1 MNIKTFFHLGTLFL
15 LLNGCTDTLDE
26 LTGTREKRRESAAFP
41 LKEARTFFE
50 EFMEQIPVTRSSKEL
65 ESDGVSFPTGEFIP
79 LWQQARQCEWGG
91 IVFFDVPIEAQMDY
105 RARRRVDYEDDL
117 WLYQDV
123 PVYQRLMVMRNVE
136 NQRDACYIVTFI
148 PDSNTTS
155 MADCERY
162 MRDENYGYYSG
173 VVLFIDFYTQ
183 RPLRVNR
190 YKDGKLQGGV
200 FLAGPLEEAVSRV
213 RYAQQLVGELQ
224 IAQRRR
230 IMTTRLTMDEIFGQ
244 FKGGELV
251 KNSDGTWTFFYD
263 GIYYTLKDT
272 NGDGAP
278 DTVVLDPVVVVGHR
292 PDHSS
297 SPIDSGFI
305 PYPIDTIPP
314 IYYYDLPEDPIPGSE
329 GASDS
334 TSERGGGTVGER
346 GNGSSGWSVGGGSGS
361 SGSTPTNTGTSTSTR
376 LKDVHFDYPASK
388 FPGYGTDGMDCYKLS
403 NYILRQLMGA
413 QTNVGDLSHAYF
425 IKKKINGR
433 ITSPGETKVA
443 FDIINEHLDA
453 GRPIKVGVDYK
464 DGGNRSDNLTDHWVV
479 ITGRGYDSKKEQYY
493 FTFIETGRSKNKA
506 HDAVSG
512 NRLYYDPKQDK
523 ITGERR
529 IREGTMYTVVQVR
542 PNK

>member
-1 MNIKTFFHLGTLFL
+1 MNHEYKNIFSFRNSLSVAQ
-15 LLNGCTDTLDE
+15 GCTDTLDE

-123 PVYQRLMVMRNVE
+123 PVYQCLMVMRNVE

-230 IMTTRLTMDEIFGQ
+230 IMTTRLATDEIFGQ
-244 FKGGELV
+244 FKGGKLV
-251 KNSDGTWTFFYD
+251 KNIDGTWTFYYD
-263 GIYYTLKDT
+263 GIYYTLEDT
-272 NGDGAP
+272 DDDGYP
-278 DTVVLDPVVVVGHR
+278 DAVLLDYVFVDGHR

-297 SPIDSGFI
+297 PPPYGGYI
-305 PYPIDTIPP
+305 PLPPDTLQSTHPNDP
-314 IYYYDLPEDPIPGSE
+314 PEDPTPGDE
-329 GASDS
+329 
-334 TSERGGGTVGER
+334 GGGGYVSPP
-346 GNGSSGWSVGGGSGS
+346 SSNPS
-361 SGSTPTNTGTSTSTR
+361 PQR
-376 LKDVHFDYPASK
+376 LPYVKIPLAEKDYP
-388 FPGYGTDGMDCYKLS
+388 GYIREKRDCLQVCKGILTTLLGNWSEVTRYQVYQNQNGTLK
-403 NYILRQLMGA
+403 R
-413 QTNVGDLSHAYF
+413 VGDPQKGF
-425 IKKKINGR
+425 DMINR
-433 ITSPGETKVA
+433 SLTQKMPVI
-443 FDIINEHLDA
+443 
-453 GRPIKVGVDYK
+453 VGVDYK
-464 DGGNRSDNLTDHWVV
+464 DGSPNSDNTTDHFLL
-479 ITGRGYDSKKEQYY
+479 IMGRGYDEGRQEYYYTYIESGRKKSQAAEALSDKNRIYY
-493 FTFIETGRSKNKA
+493 NEK
-506 HDAVSG
+506 
-512 NRLYYDPKQDK
+512 
-523 ITGERR
+523 
-529 IREGTMYTVVQVR
+529 EGTFTGQKRMKTSDIYKIVQIR
-542 PNK
+542 PIKKN

>member
-79 LWQQARQCEWGG
+79 LWQQARQCERKG

-123 PVYQRLMVMRNVE
+123 PVYQCLMVMRNVE

-230 IMTTRLTMDEIFGQ
+230 IMTT
-244 FKGGELV
+244 
-251 KNSDGTWTFFYD
+251 
-263 GIYYTLKDT
+263 
-272 NGDGAP
+272 
-278 DTVVLDPVVVVGHR
+278 
-292 PDHSS
+292 
-297 SPIDSGFI
+297 
-305 PYPIDTIPP
+305 
-314 IYYYDLPEDPIPGSE
+314 
-329 GASDS
+329 
-334 TSERGGGTVGER
+334 
-346 GNGSSGWSVGGGSGS
+346 
-361 SGSTPTNTGTSTSTR
+361 
-376 LKDVHFDYPASK
+376 
-388 FPGYGTDGMDCYKLS
+388 
-403 NYILRQLMGA
+403 
-413 QTNVGDLSHAYF
+413 
-425 IKKKINGR
+425 
-433 ITSPGETKVA
+433 
-443 FDIINEHLDA
+443 
-453 GRPIKVGVDYK
+453 
-464 DGGNRSDNLTDHWVV
+464 
-479 ITGRGYDSKKEQYY
+479 
-493 FTFIETGRSKNKA
+493 
-506 HDAVSG
+506 
-512 NRLYYDPKQDK
+512 
-523 ITGERR
+523 
-529 IREGTMYTVVQVR
+529 
-542 PNK
+542 